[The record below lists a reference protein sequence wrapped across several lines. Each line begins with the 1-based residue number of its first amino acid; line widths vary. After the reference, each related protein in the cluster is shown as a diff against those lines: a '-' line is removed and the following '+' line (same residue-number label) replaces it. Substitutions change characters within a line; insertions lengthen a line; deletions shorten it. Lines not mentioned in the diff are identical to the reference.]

1 MRLLPRILADE
12 DELDRQPETTD
23 ANRDQARSP
32 AFPPAPARV
41 WIALV
46 AAGALIPRLVYLF
59 LFTDPENAGHGF
71 TDAYHHWQIAYLT
84 KEIGL
89 SHGPRLWDLRGWE
102 YYWGLLHPALMNVL
116 FFVTGSADIVQARL
130 LSAAFGTVVVVL
142 IFTLCHRY
150 WGYSVAIPSA
160 VFAALAPAN
169 VFNDTAGLAEP
180 IAVALVLLGIWL
192 APSRG
197 FWGGV
202 AWGLAAMA
210 RAEAWLF
217 GAGMVVAWLLGSNR
231 MRGRWWLV
239 GAWILAMGLYAKFLL
254 DQTGNLIYPVY
265 WNFQFIFFGAIDPT
279 PVISATDRSLAYPL
293 LGATFG
299 SLLALAWALW
309 KRPTSYLLLV
319 YGFGYSAYSFATYL
333 KVDAWK
339 ERRFELPLDF
349 AAILACVFLFK
360 VVPSAWPGLARL
372 SPVVAALAL
381 IGIQVF
387 WIPIQTAY
395 AATEPGFRAQVQSGR
410 DVGAVYNDPAYRG
423 GVIGVPGD
431 NPTLIYTMI
440 RYGGVPGDR
449 VTSEFYDPFYYLPAG
464 YHYPDHRDVA
474 GPLLQ
479 CWMSSTHMRLLLMP
493 AASAFDHS
501 VPDYQAFMADHPD
514 WFVDTQARL
523 GDGMSLF
530 AVHVPPLSGSEC
542 AQAARK
548 AP

>member
-1 MRLLPRILADE
+1 M
-12 DELDRQPETTD
+12 
-23 ANRDQARSP
+23 
-32 AFPPAPARV
+32 
-41 WIALV
+41 

-102 YYWGLLHPALMNVL
+102 YYWGLLHPLLMNVL
-116 FFVTGSADIVQARL
+116 FVVTGSADIVQARL
-130 LSAAFGTVVVVL
+130 LSAVFGTLVVVL
-142 IFTLCHRY
+142 IFLICHRY
-150 WGYSVAIPSA
+150 WGYAVAVPSA
-160 VFAALAPAN
+160 VFAALAPAS

-217 GAGMVVAWLLGSNR
+217 GAGMVVAWLLGSSR

-239 GAWILAMGLYAKFLL
+239 GGWILTLALYAKFLL
-254 DQTGNLIYPVY
+254 DQTGNPFYPVY

-279 PVISATDRSLAYPL
+279 PVISSTDRSLAYPL
-293 LGATFG
+293 LVATLG
-299 SLLALAWALW
+299 SVVALAWTLW

-349 AAILACVFLFK
+349 AAILASVLLFK
-360 VVPSAWPGLARL
+360 VLPSIRPSLARL
-372 SPVVAALAL
+372 SPVVAATAV
-381 IGIQVF
+381 IAIQVF

-395 AATEPGFRAQVQSGR
+395 AATESGFRTEVQQGR
-410 DVGAVYNDPAYRG
+410 AVGAVYNDPANKG
-423 GVIGVPGD
+423 GVIAVPGD
-431 NPTLIYTMI
+431 NPTLTYTMV

-449 VTSEFYDPFYYLPAG
+449 MTSEFYDPFYYLPSG
-464 YHYPDHRDVA
+464 YHYADHRDVA

-479 CWMSSTHMRLLLMP
+479 CWISSTHVRLLLIP

-501 VPDYQAFMADHPD
+501 VPDYQAFMADHPE
-514 WFVDTQARL
+514 WFADTHADV
-523 GDGMSLF
+523 GDGMNLF
-530 AVHVPPLSGSEC
+530 AVHVPALSGGEC
-542 AQAARK
+542 QQAARN